1 MSTTQD
7 MKVVAVIG
15 AGQMGHG
22 IAEVFAQTGYEV
34 RLQDVADNLVESAL
48 RKIRDNLNRL
58 AKTGVG
64 GNGAIEEILSR
75 ITPTVDLAEAVA
87 DADFVIECVPEKLA
101 LKQELFLALES
112 SAPPQ
117 AILASNASM
126 LKISDIGRGVRDKK
140 RLVTVHWFNPPYLL
154 PIVEVVK
161 GPDTSE
167 RTVDATV
174 ALLKAAGKIPI
185 RILKEV
191 PGHLVNRIQFAA
203 FREALGLLQDGVAA
217 PEEID
222 KAVSGSLGIRWA
234 VVGPLRSIDFTGL
247 DKYLFMKDI
256 YRYLDNSSEP
266 QQVVCDKIEA
276 GHLGY
281 RTGKGFY
288 DYDQQASSS
297 DEDER
302 DDKMVML
309 LRALYPGAGA
319 PWKSS

>member
-7 MKVVAVIG
+7 IKVVAVIG

-34 RLQDVADNLVESAL
+34 RLQDVADGLVENAL

-58 AKTGVG
+58 AERGIGSLGV
-64 GNGAIEEILSR
+64 IEEILSR
-75 ITPTVDLAEAVA
+75 ITPTIDLAEAVA
-87 DADFVIECVPEKLA
+87 DADFVIECVPEKLG

-112 SAPPQ
+112 LAPPQ
-117 AILASNASM
+117 AILASNTSM
-126 LKISDIGRGVRDKK
+126 LKISDIGRGVHDKE

-161 GPDTSE
+161 GPDTSDL
-167 RTVDATV
+167 TVDATV
-174 ALLKAAGKIPI
+174 GLLKAAGKIPI

-191 PGHLVNRIQFAA
+191 PGHLVNRIQFAV

-266 QQVVCDKIEA
+266 QQVICDKIEA
-276 GHLGY
+276 GHFGY
-281 RTGKGFY
+281 RAGKGFY
-288 DYDQQASSS
+288 DYDQQASSG
-297 DEDER
+297 DENER
-302 DDKMVML
+302 DDKMIML
-309 LRALYPGAGA
+309 LRALYHGAGA
-319 PWKSS
+319 PWKS